1 MKTFQRATTPGTALI
16 PQRQAGRYRVPPK
29 PETRP
34 GHGGKS
40 REYRPGILAGYRT
53 LALGL
58 LLAIAGL
65 PSQAQQARPE
75 GAESFPSKPIRM
87 ILPLSPGLNRLASA
101 ADVQFNTVSYK
112 GASQALTD
120 VIGGSVDAA
129 FLDIAA
135 ALPLVESGKLRALA
149 VTSPSRSALLP
160 EVRTVREAMPAL
172 HDFDFGVWIGYGV
185 RAETPEPAAKL
196 LESAL
201 LAILRSPEYQ
211 AFNRTNGNPEL
222 IAGDGASLSR
232 QIEVETEQ
240 LKNTLAPRR

>member
-1 MKTFQRATTPGTALI
+1 MQRRVRPLVQATRATATL
-16 PQRQAGRYRVPPK
+16 VVS
-29 PETRP
+29 EE
-34 GHGGKS
+34 S
-40 REYRPGILAGYRT
+40 RWRT
-53 LALGL
+53 LDE
-58 LLAIAGL
+58 LLA
-65 PSQAQQARPE
+65 SARKNPE
-75 GAESFPSKPIRM
+75 SISVANYSGTY
-87 ILPLSPGLNRLASA
+87 LLGLNRLAGA
-101 ADVQFNTVSYK
+101 ADVKFNTVSYK
-112 GASQALTD
+112 GASQALTN

-149 VTSPSRSALLP
+149 VTSPSRSVLLP

-185 RAETPEPAAKL
+185 RAETPKPVVKR

-232 QIEVETEQ
+232 QIEVETGQ
-240 LKNTLAPRR
+240 LKSTLAARR